1 MLARATFSD
10 RQLENKEPLGN
21 KQLQKYRCSYGYV

>member
-10 RQLENKEPLGN
+10 HHKEPLGN
-21 KQLQKYRCSYGYV
+21 KQLQKYRCSYGNV